1 MSSGLKDTKKKQNK
15 KITYVY
21 LDLSFLT
28 KKTSLKYYLTKQLM
42 YSKVPTIFQMFIQ
55 WL

>member
-1 MSSGLKDTKKKQNK
+1 MSSGLKDTQKKQNK

-28 KKTSLKYYLTKQLM
+28 KKDKFKILFNK
-42 YSKVPTIFQMFIQ
+42 TINVF
-55 WL
+55 